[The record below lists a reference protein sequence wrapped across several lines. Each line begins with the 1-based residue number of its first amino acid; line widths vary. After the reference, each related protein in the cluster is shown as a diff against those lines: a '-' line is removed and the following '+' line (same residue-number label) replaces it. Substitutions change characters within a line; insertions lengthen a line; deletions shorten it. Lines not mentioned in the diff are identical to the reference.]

1 MKKIKINI
9 SGKLFLYSIFIICL
23 TLVGVYGFNIFF
35 LDSFYIKE
43 KKQEFPR
50 IANRVD
56 YFLENDQEGLEIFIK
71 NMRENNGIN
80 ILLMSRDE
88 KKWVNSRGGSGDGFK
103 KSDLKNG
110 EFLLKKQKMTGAK
123 ILVYN
128 YKAIDG
134 RWVTIR
140 NSLSALDG
148 YKKEI
153 IEFNIIGGIFA
164 ILISLFVSG
173 ILSKKVIN
181 DIEKLN
187 HNAKNISNLI
197 FDKNEVVDRNDE
209 LGDLGDCLENTSE
222 KLKKSIKDLEDFVSD
237 TSHELKTPISIISTK
252 AQILMGDVRG
262 DKKLEESCKI
272 ILKES
277 SNTKKMIS
285 NLLLLSKMDKKIKLE
300 KDRLSLKKMV
310 EEILE
315 RYDYIEMA
323 KNLDIDLDIEMDDIF
338 ADKIYFKIALENII
352 HNALKYS
359 PSDEKIFIKLEK
371 DRKLMVKNTFENSF
385 DIEKILDP
393 FNRGENT
400 REEGSG
406 LGLTIV
412 KKILELNEIT
422 YDILVDNDNFEFNI
436 YLS

>member
-88 KKWVNSRGGSGDGFK
+88 KKWINSRGGSGDGFK

>member
-110 EFLLKKQKMTGAK
+110 EFLLKKQKTTGAK

>member
-80 ILLMSRDE
+80 ILLMSRDG

-110 EFLLKKQKMTGAK
+110 EFLLKKQKTTGAK

-300 KDRLSLKKMV
+300 KDRVSLKKMV

>member
-1 MKKIKINI
+1 M
-9 SGKLFLYSIFIICL
+9 
-23 TLVGVYGFNIFF
+23 
-35 LDSFYIKE
+35 
-43 KKQEFPR
+43 
-50 IANRVD
+50 
-56 YFLENDQEGLEIFIK
+56 ENDQEGLEIFIK

-80 ILLMSRDE
+80 ILLMSRDG

-110 EFLLKKQKMTGAK
+110 EFLLKKQKTTGAK

>member
-80 ILLMSRDE
+80 ILLMSRDG

-110 EFLLKKQKMTGAK
+110 EFLLKKQKTTGAK